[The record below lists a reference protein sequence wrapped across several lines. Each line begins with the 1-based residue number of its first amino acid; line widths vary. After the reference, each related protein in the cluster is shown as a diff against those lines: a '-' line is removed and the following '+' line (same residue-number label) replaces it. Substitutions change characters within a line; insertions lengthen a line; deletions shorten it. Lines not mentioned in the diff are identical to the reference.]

1 MDDRGKFPIE
11 AGPGILMLL
20 STLLDSPDVVLE
32 ENACNDSSTFEGFKG
47 FLKTPSCS
55 EAEEAISKEKFCYL
69 MVHRCLSCL
78 AIFQIEA
85 VLYMQ
90 MAHSQSYLYHL
101 E

>member
-32 ENACNDSSTFEGFKG
+32 VNAWSDSSTFEGFKG

-55 EAEEAISKEKFCYL
+55 EAEEAISRENFCYL
-69 MVHRCLSCL
+69 MIYRCLSCL
-78 AIFQIEA
+78 ASAQIEA
-85 VLYMQ
+85 VLHMH
-90 MAHSQSYLYHL
+90 MTHFVSMSPGIK
-101 E
+101 